1 MTEKTPKRYTYDI
14 EKIFTSWYRS
24 LCFFA
29 FRFIQ
34 EEEAAKDIVQDT
46 FARMVEK
53 KTVFESELHLKNFL
67 YMSIKNDCLNYLRR
81 KSSEKNYLENL
92 PKDAFVED
100 TECRMVETELFEM
113 LQKALD
119 RLPRECRKV
128 FELCYF
134 QEMDNE
140 TAARTLG
147 ISIETVKAQK
157 RRGKQILRE
166 KLKDF
171 YPLIALFFG
180 LC

>member
-1 MTEKTPKRYTYDI
+1 MSENAKKYTFDI

-34 EEEAAKDIVQDT
+34 EEETAKDIVQDT
-46 FARMVEK
+46 FVRMMEK
-53 KTVFESELHLKNFL
+53 KMAFESELHLKNFL

-81 KSSEKNYLENL
+81 QSAEKNYLENL

-134 QEMDNE
+134 QDMDNE
-140 TAARTLG
+140 TAARALG
-147 ISIETVKAQK
+147 ISVETVKAQK

-171 YPLIALFFG
+171 YPLITLLFG
-180 LC
+180 L

>member
-1 MTEKTPKRYTYDI
+1 MKHQEKYVYNA
-14 EKIFTSWYRS
+14 EKIFTSWYSS

-29 FRFIQ
+29 FRLIQ
-34 EEEAAKDIVQDT
+34 EEEAAKDIVQDV
-46 FARMVEK
+46 FVRMMEK
-53 KTVFESELHLKNFL
+53 KMSFESELHLKNFM
-67 YMSIKNDCLNYLRR
+67 YPSIKNNCLNYLRR
-81 KSSEKNYLENL
+81 QSAEKNYLDNL
-92 PKDAFVED
+92 QEEDFMED

-119 RLPRECRKV
+119 KLPRECRKV

-140 TAARTLG
+140 TAAQTLG
-147 ISIETVKAQK
+147 VSVETVKAQK

-171 YPLIALFFG
+171 YPLIALLFG